1 MIVILLQL
9 IPSGTFSKYSTFDAE
24 NNDSLL
30 CKAPI
35 QRSST
40 ALIQMSSGIPLVNYF
55 KKWNNFDKKSFFA
68 AYISHTR

>member
-55 KKWNNFDKKSFFA
+55 KK
-68 AYISHTR
+68 